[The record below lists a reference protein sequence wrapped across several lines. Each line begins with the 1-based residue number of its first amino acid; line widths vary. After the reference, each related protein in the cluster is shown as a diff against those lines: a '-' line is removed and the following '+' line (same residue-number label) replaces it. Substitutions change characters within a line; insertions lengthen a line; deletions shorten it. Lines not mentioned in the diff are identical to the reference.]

1 MRRGVEARAGR
12 ARTAALAAIPVGLVL
27 VLAAPA
33 GAAAATRFVDRDTGL
48 DAGTCSTAATACAS
62 VGHAVGVAGAGDT
75 IQVDDSPG
83 SYPETLSL
91 GSGRSV
97 IGVDFTDGDE
107 GATVID
113 GGGSTPIVVVGGES
127 ANTISGLTLRSSGPI
142 VLNALGAVA
151 SVTDNRFEASSSGTG
166 IDINTGTA
174 TISDNVF
181 VNAITTGVT
190 DTGIRVDGATATIAD
205 NDFNGIGIAIQLGAD
220 SAAPNTQVTGNEITG
235 VHLGTI
241 TGFGILAQRSTG
253 VVVTDNEIS
262 APASL
267 AGTNGIQV
275 SGSGSPASAQL
286 RRNQVYDHGRGVFL
300 SDLASATM
308 DDDLLAGNATGLT
321 AFDDTGVGS
330 GDVAVKNLTVT
341 DAAPGATEDVFVFGT
356 DADLSL
362 DSSIVG
368 DLGIAASAGGSCA
381 ITRSRGP
388 STTPGGD
395 GCADFQTT
403 ATPDFVNPGTN
414 DYHLTAANPALIDQ
428 GDPATPVAPDQ
439 FDFEGQK
446 RAADGD
452 GDCSEVRDLGADE
465 LLPAPPTATITAG
478 PGQGSTIATRNTS
491 FSFVNSSPC
500 AGASFECRLDGG
512 SFAPCVS
519 GSALGPLNEGS
530 HTFRVRALDL
540 VPQAGATVTRSFTVD
555 LPSPPPPPP
564 PSPPPTTTPT
574 PPVTLTPPVNPTAPA
589 SPAASAKKKCK
600 KAKKKKS
607 QKKKRKCGKKKGK
620 KKRGGK

>member
-1 MRRGVEARAGR
+1 M
-12 ARTAALAAIPVGLVL
+12 
-27 VLAAPA
+27 
-33 GAAAATRFVDRDTGL
+33 
-48 DAGTCSTAATACAS
+48 
-62 VGHAVGVAGAGDT
+62 
-75 IQVDDSPG
+75 
-83 SYPETLSL
+83 
-91 GSGRSV
+91 
-97 IGVDFTDGDE
+97 
-107 GATVID
+107 
-113 GGGSTPIVVVGGES
+113 
-127 ANTISGLTLRSSGPI
+127 
-142 VLNALGAVA
+142 A

-368 DLGIAASAGGSCA
+368 DLGIAASAGELRDHALAWSLDHARGRRLRRLPDDRDARFRQPGHERLPPHRCESGSD
-381 ITRSRGP
+381 R
-388 STTPGGD
+388 PGG
-395 GCADFQTT
+395 
-403 ATPDFVNPGTN
+403 PG
-414 DYHLTAANPALIDQ
+414 D
-428 GDPATPVAPDQ
+428 
-439 FDFEGQK
+439 
-446 RAADGD
+446 
-452 GDCSEVRDLGADE
+452 
-465 LLPAPPTATITAG
+465 AG
-478 PGQGSTIATRNTS
+478 
-491 FSFVNSSPC
+491 
-500 AGASFECRLDGG
+500 
-512 SFAPCVS
+512 
-519 GSALGPLNEGS
+519 
-530 HTFRVRALDL
+530 
-540 VPQAGATVTRSFTVD
+540 RS
-555 LPSPPPPPP
+555 
-564 PSPPPTTTPT
+564 
-574 PPVTLTPPVNPTAPA
+574 
-589 SPAASAKKKCK
+589 
-600 KAKKKKS
+600 
-607 QKKKRKCGKKKGK
+607 
-620 KKRGGK
+620 